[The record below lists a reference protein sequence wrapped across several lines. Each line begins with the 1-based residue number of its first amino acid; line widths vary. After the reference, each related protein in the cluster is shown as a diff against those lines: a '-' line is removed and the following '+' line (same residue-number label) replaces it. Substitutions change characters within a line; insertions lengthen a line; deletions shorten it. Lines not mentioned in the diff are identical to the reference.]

1 MKKYIFTENQIKT
14 IINNQIQEQTF
25 VADERAAIDSASEEF
40 LNLKGIKGISLSD
53 KIKKYQKM
61 IGCEETGHMMDCIDT
76 MYSKYNNDFKKWKDL
91 IYNNQGPL
99 SKLGINLGKFINK
112 LLGNK
117 EDEKS
122 IY

>member
-1 MKKYIFTENQIKT
+1 MKKYIFTENQIKK

-25 VADERAAIDSASEEF
+25 VADERAAINSASEEF
-40 LNLKGIKGISLSD
+40 LNLKGIKGVKLSD

-61 IGCEETGHMMDCIDT
+61 IGCEETGHMMDCIDI
-76 MYSKYNNDFKKWKDL
+76 MYSKYNNDFKKWKEL
-91 IYNNQGPL
+91 IYENQGFL
-99 SKLGINLGKFINK
+99 SRIGIDLGKFINK